1 LQINKDV
8 QGDLMNLLQIESE
21 ALELPV
27 KDRAALAQ
35 RLLLSLEEVSETEF
49 ERLWTDESFRRVAEF
64 DAGKSVFVSGDEVAR
79 KVRALLR

>member
-1 LQINKDV
+1 
-8 QGDLMNLLQIESE
+8 MNLLQIESE